1 MDIQSEKLRLIQWL
15 AGLNDPSTIRA
26 FIDLK
31 KAREAD
37 WWDTISKDERA
48 EIEEGLAQADR
59 GEVVPHSEVME
70 KYKKWL

>member
-48 EIEEGLAQADR
+48 EIEEGLAVNCD
-59 GEVVPHSEVME
+59 
-70 KYKKWL
+70 